1 MLPIQTLILFL
12 QALYDAK
19 KRELESEAHLKIMGM
34 LVYLVSSRDFISCS
48 FISCISYL
56 VSLFFFTNAQLAA
69 SKEGERL
76 RLESK
81 KATNELEALKEALNV
96 NQANVFTA
104 NQKMEELRNELNWNK
119 QQLDDWL
126 EKTKAI
132 EEVCVSLD
140 TVQYYSPSCPCCIAL
155 LVLLSLLNSVIVK

>member
-1 MLPIQTLILFL
+1 MLFHFL
-12 QALYDAK
+12 HFVFWFPVFL
-19 KRELESEAHLKIMGM
+19 
-34 LVYLVSSRDFISCS
+34 
-48 FISCISYL
+48 
-56 VSLFFFTNAQLAA
+56 TNARLAA

-76 RLESK
+76 RLETK

-96 NQANVFTA
+96 NQANVFSA

-140 TVQYYSPSCPCCIAL
+140 S
-155 LVLLSLLNSVIVK
+155 VL